1 MGMRDPATGRPDDEQ
16 GGVAGV
22 WGIVLTIVVT
32 VVGATWYLGST
43 MATEDDITALRREM
57 REEIRGVGDR
67 LEAQMEEIRGYLV
80 DHFDGHPT
88 ND

>member
-1 MGMRDPATGRPDDEQ
+1 MNKGEWLAFG
-16 GGVAGV
+16 
-22 WGIVLTIVVT
+22 GIVLTIVVT

-88 ND
+88 DD